1 MEMTEW
7 SQVLS
12 KLTYACS
19 QSEHCSHEII
29 EKMKKAGV
37 DEAGQQKILDYLK
50 SERYIDDERYCRY
63 FVKDKVRFNKWGRKK
78 IEQALRMKHISS
90 SVYCNILDDIDEN
103 EYIEALLPALKS
115 KQKTTRGKTEYEIT
129 AKLIRFAMG
138 RGYTYDIIE
147 KCLKKLSIS
156 SLQDTVLFAD
166 ED

>member
-1 MEMTEW
+1 MTEW
-7 SQVLS
+7 SQVVS

-37 DEAGQQKILDYLK
+37 DEASQQKILDYLK

-78 IEQALRMKHISS
+78 IEQALRMKHIPSS
-90 SVYCNILDDIDEN
+90 IYCNILDEIN
-103 EYIEALLPALKS
+103 EDDYIEALLPALMSKHKS
-115 KQKTTRGKTEYEIT
+115 VKGKNEYEIT
-129 AKLIRFAMG
+129 AKLVRFAMG

-147 KCLKKLSIS
+147 KCLRNLSIS
-156 SLQDTVLFAD
+156 SPQDTALYVD